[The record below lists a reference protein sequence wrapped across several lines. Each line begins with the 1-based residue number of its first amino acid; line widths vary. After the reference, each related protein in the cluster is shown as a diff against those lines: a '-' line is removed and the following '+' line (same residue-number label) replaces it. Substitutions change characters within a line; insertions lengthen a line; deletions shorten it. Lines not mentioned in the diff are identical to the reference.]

1 MSDIKSLL
9 REKGVGYLSVTHKI
23 RRQLFK
29 KEKRRIMRQHLAK
42 KRCVLAVEMSK
53 ISQSVD
59 ILDTRLQVLNEE
71 ERAYQEFS
79 WVARERETLSKR
91 NLNKNIPTNS
101 VSPVVAEKVVKTSL
115 TVDPPVPV
123 ITHLPFAPDAIDQCS
138 FFQKTG
144 VCKFGVGCSK
154 YHMYPLV
161 SRTLIFPHFFTETG
175 VSSSMVDG
183 REQDVELEIDDHDL
197 YQRYLTF
204 YKDVYLEV
212 RKCGRVSRFE
222 VCANHVPHLRGNVF
236 VEFERTEDA
245 SSCRLALNGRWYN
258 RRLVGCE
265 YSCVEDF
272 DKAICERVYPYRLD
286 RKFGKACNRGK
297 DCNYWHVFKPPNS

>member
-1 MSDIKSLL
+1 MTDIKSLL
-9 REKGVGYLSVTHKI
+9 RAKGVDYSSVTHKV

-42 KRCVLAVEMSK
+42 KRREVAVEINK
-53 ISQSVD
+53 ISESVD
-59 ILDTRLQVLNEE
+59 ILDTRLEVLNEE
-71 ERAYQEFS
+71 ERAYQELS
-79 WVARERETLSKR
+79 WVARERETLSKW
-91 NLNKNIPTNS
+91 NLNNVIPTNS

-115 TVDPPVPV
+115 TVVPSIPV

-138 FFQKTG
+138 FFKKTG
-144 VCKFGVGCSK
+144 VCKFGVSCSK
-154 YHMYPLV
+154 YHKYPPV
-161 SRTLIFPHFFTETG
+161 SRTLVFPHFFTETG

-204 YKDVYLEV
+204 YKDVYVEI
-212 RKCGRVSRFE
+212 RKCGRILRFE

-258 RRLVGCE
+258 RILVGCE

-272 DKAICERVYPYRLD
+272 DTAICERVYPDRMD
-286 RKFGKACNRGK
+286 RKIGKACTRGK
-297 DCNYWHVFKPPNS
+297 DCNYWHVFKPPDS